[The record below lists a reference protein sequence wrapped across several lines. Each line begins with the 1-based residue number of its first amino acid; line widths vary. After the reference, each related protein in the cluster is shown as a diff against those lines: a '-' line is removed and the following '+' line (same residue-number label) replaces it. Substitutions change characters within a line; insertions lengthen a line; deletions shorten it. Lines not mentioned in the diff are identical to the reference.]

1 MTGEGAILNTSQ
13 LYTVKYV
20 IISPNTLTCH
30 ITDSLL
36 LRSHQASQQ
45 TNSGR
50 VRCCLGCLC
59 LKLASFEIFDVCMY
73 ITAFASISSMALEI
87 KALSFVVLENFKPGR
102 NPVS

>member
-20 IISPNTLTCH
+20 IISRNTLTCH

-36 LRSHQASQQ
+36 LLQ

-59 LKLASFEIFDVCMY
+59 PKLASFEIFDVCMY
-73 ITAFASISSMALEI
+73 ITAFASISSRPS
-87 KALSFVVLENFKPGR
+87 KSRLSRF
-102 NPVS
+102 